1 MAIRHLK
8 QKYLIKEQFLEK
20 NELITSDFSFSR
32 ISDFLLLWW
41 GFLLFG
47 FIQISQMHDGNIIIL
62 FPFLYFFF
70 FSRNPNCKGTL
81 TWYVATKWTVLTGFF
96 GSEMVYVMF
105 LSKDRVLIKFGLS
118 WNFLAQSGSCCPSEG
133 KSMSQIGLTWGNGK
147 FGFWVMCP
155 WISIR
160 NEKGNLV

>member
-8 QKYLIKEQFLEK
+8 HKYLIKEQFLEE

-62 FPFLYFFF
+62 FPFFF
-70 FSRNPNCKGTL
+70 FSFLVRNPDCGGMP
-81 TWYVATKWTVLTGFF
+81 TWWWCRLFWQGFF
-96 GSEMVYVMF
+96 GSKVVQIVPVKRKGF
-105 LSKDRVLIKFGLS
+105 TQIWTVLI
-118 WNFLAQSGSCCPSEG
+118 FLAQSGSGCPSWRKRYELDWTVLG
-133 KSMSQIGLTWGNGK
+133 WWRILLSGNVPLDINRG
-147 FGFWVMCP
+147 
-155 WISIR
+155 
-160 NEKGNLV
+160 